1 MVKKQNFAIFDLMD
15 QQRFLDI
22 LRNPQS
28 ISKSDAGELL
38 ELRNN
43 FPYFQL
49 SYVLTTLAA
58 RQSSSIYFEEL
69 LKKTAITT
77 IDRKKLKTLIEIIP
91 KTEHAVEE
99 QVSTHLATEEN
110 VAILEELHEEPETP
124 SSAQEE
130 PHEFQQE
137 NEVILQEETPLFTN
151 EHSIISE
158 EILEE
163 KNLVSE
169 AATLPQEETTEDMLT
184 EINNS
189 QSHRVVPAA
198 EAIRS
203 ITHLHAVDSYRHQ
216 EGPVENPEINA
227 YNDLIDRF
235 LEASK
240 EAKNISRE
248 SNAIDSFLKN
258 TPKIK
263 KAPLIPSED
272 TEEREDLSEKFT
284 NNSEEFFSE
293 SLANIYTK
301 QGKYAKAIE
310 TYKKLILTNPQKSAY
325 FASKIIEIENL
336 QK

>member
-1 MVKKQNFAIFDLMD
+1 MVKNQNFAIFDLMD
-15 QQRFLDI
+15 QQRFLEI

-28 ISKSDAGELL
+28 ISKSDAAELL

-58 RQSSSIYFEEL
+58 RQSSSIYFEEF

-77 IDRKKLKTLIEIIP
+77 IDRKKLKTLIEILP
-91 KTEHAVEE
+91 KGESMANGQPTPPLN
-99 QVSTHLATEEN
+99 LATDAN
-110 VAILEELHEEPETP
+110 VAILEEIHEETDTAVAEAPP
-124 SSAQEE
+124 AVAHQEE
-130 PHEFQQE
+130 S
-137 NEVILQEETPLFTN
+137 ILDTAGPEPEAALAPEEIVQETPLQ
-151 EHSIISE
+151 HIE
-158 EILEE
+158 EIMMDIPT
-163 KNLVSE
+163 KIDDFKVGRVIPATE
-169 AATLPQEETTEDMLT
+169 A
-184 EINNS
+184 
-189 QSHRVVPAA
+189 V
-198 EAIRS
+198 RS

-216 EGPVENPEINA
+216 EGPIENEAIDA
-227 YNDLIDRF
+227 YNDLIERF
-235 LEASK
+235 LESSK
-240 EAKNISRE
+240 EPRNSSRE
-248 SNAIDSFLKN
+248 SNVIDSFLKN
-258 TPKIK
+258 APKIK
-263 KAPLIPSED
+263 KSSLMPSDED
-272 TEEREDLSEKFT
+272 EEREDLSEKFT